1 MSSLQNARPRLLLSC
16 LSVGALLIGPS
27 AWALSLN
34 EAAALALK
42 NDPSFLAA
50 EQSLRASQARKS
62 QSVAT
67 LFPTLSASA
76 AVTDV
81 GGTGL
86 SDHLT
91 ARTLTA
97 RVSQPVFN
105 MALLKGAE
113 QGVQQLVAAEA
124 VFASARQST
133 LLKVASAY
141 FDVLVA
147 QDNLATVRSEKKA
160 ISEQLELAKRSFE
173 VGTSTITD
181 QQEAQARFDLI
192 QAREIEATNALELR
206 RNALALITR
215 TPLPASLT
223 GIRGAIKIPSPQP
236 LDVNAWIDQAR
247 ASGLGV
253 QRSRAELETAKL
265 ETGRRSA
272 GHLPTVQLFGSRSLN
287 RETISPGSSTDS
299 TTVGL
304 EVAIGYNLGGLVSA
318 QVREAIAGEG
328 QADYALQGALLSAE
342 QDTRAAFLNVVG
354 GLAQVSAL
362 EAAERSSQL
371 ALDSNK
377 LGYEV
382 GVRINID
389 VLNAQ
394 QQLFSAQRDLS
405 RARYETL
412 LSSLRLKAAVG
423 NLQSSDLEGI
433 SALMTSK

>member
-1 MSSLQNARPRLLLSC
+1 
-16 LSVGALLIGPS
+16 
-27 AWALSLN
+27 
-34 EAAALALK
+34 
-42 NDPSFLAA
+42 
-50 EQSLRASQARKS
+50 
-62 QSVAT
+62 
-67 LFPTLSASA
+67 
-76 AVTDV
+76 
-81 GGTGL
+81 
-86 SDHLT
+86 
-91 ARTLTA
+91 
-97 RVSQPVFN
+97 

-113 QGVQQLVAAEA
+113 QGVQQLLGAEA
-124 VFASARQST
+124 IFANARQST
-133 LLKVASAY
+133 LIKVASAY

-192 QAREIEATNALELR
+192 QAREIEATNTLELR

-215 TPLPASLT
+215 TPLPASLA

-253 QRSRAELETAKL
+253 LRSRADLETAKL
-265 ETGRRSA
+265 ETSRRSA

-287 RETISPGSSTDS
+287 RETISPNSRTDS
-299 TTVGL
+299 TTVGV

-328 QADYALQGALLSAE
+328 QADFALQGALLSAE

-389 VLNAQ
+389 VLNSQ

-423 NLQSSDLEGI
+423 GLQPADLEGI
-433 SALMTSK
+433 SGLMQSK